1 MTSATA
7 HSGLGLEQ
15 NLFNF
20 YTLVCGGIFIF
31 APGVPVAGTWPD
43 LSGEA
48 LDIAKVYAQVVG
60 FLMWQALSTQC
71 PGPRGLQMAM
81 FAIIGGMCY
90 HIFALG
96 IYPPTPVMVGCGI
109 VLASTFWSGMT
120 SKDKHESSLS
130 RSCFMLWN
138 LIQAF
143 TFYQTRQSGTGT
155 PAISDSY
162 PNIVQIPGALEATDV
177 WCEVIATMSL
187 MLVLLQCPGPLGRA
201 MAMTANVGLAY
212 YHFSKG
218 IMPPPPVVLLSG
230 SSCMLSWYT
239 YFTVSAKSKAA

>member
-1 MTSATA
+1 MTSATS
-7 HSGLGLEQ
+7 HSGLSLEQ

-20 YTLVCGGIFIF
+20 YTLVCGAVFIF
-31 APGVPVAGTWPD
+31 APGVPVGGTWPD
-43 LSGEA
+43 LAGEA

-60 FLMWQALSTQC
+60 FLMWQAAAVQC

-90 HIFALG
+90 HIFTLG
-96 IYPPTPVMVGCGI
+96 VYPPVPVMVGCGV

-138 LIQAF
+138 TIQAF
-143 TFYQTRQSGTGT
+143 TFYQTSKSGTGT
-155 PAISDSY
+155 PAITDSY
-162 PNIVQIPGALEATDV
+162 PNIAQIPGALEATDV

-187 MLVLLQCPGPLGRA
+187 ILVLLQCPGPLGRA
-201 MAMTANVGLAY
+201 MAMTANLCLAY
-212 YHFSKG
+212 YHFSNG
-218 IMPPPPVVLLSG
+218 IMPPLPVVLLSG
-230 SSCMLSWYT
+230 LSGVLSWFS
-239 YFTVSAKSKAA
+239 YFTASAKPKRA